1 LKSNNFLLRN
11 QGTSKEEEKMR
22 RSKSVTF
29 SLAPIVRL
37 YNKMVSPH
45 SSPEFSP
52 RALALEPAPAPAP
65 AQQEQKQ
72 QQEQEQTQFVVE
84 GFAPLTISIPKTQEQ
99 EQEQEQDQDDDHYEE
114 PPAYDKSPLTPK
126 SWEKILLQRCQEA
139 EIRAK
144 AIKRA
149 ISNFHASSP
158 VMSPLALPS
167 PVLK

>member
-1 LKSNNFLLRN
+1 
-11 QGTSKEEEKMR
+11 MR

-52 RALALEPAPAPAP
+52 GALALALAP
-65 AQQEQKQ
+65 AQAPAQAQEEQ
-72 QQEQEQTQFVVE
+72 QQTQEQEQEQEQSQFVVE
-84 GFAPLTISIPKTQEQ
+84 GFAPLTISVPKTQG
-99 EQEQEQDQDDDHYEE
+99 QDQDDDYYEE

-126 SWEKILLQRCQEA
+126 SWDKIFLQRCQEA

-144 AIKRA
+144 AIKQA
-149 ISNFHASSP
+149 QQHFHASSP